1 MIEEWIS
8 ELQNK
13 TKELT
18 QTEQKHEKKIFY
30 GDILR
35 DFGDIIKRNNI
46 HIMGIPAGNDK
57 EGEPENFLE
66 EIVAEISLI

>member
-1 MIEEWIS
+1 M
-8 ELQNK
+8 
-13 TKELT
+13 
-18 QTEQKHEKKIFY
+18 KKNFY

-46 HIMGIPAGNDK
+46 HIMGIPARNDK

-66 EIVAEISLI
+66 EIGAEIFLGNLGKETKIHI

>member
-1 MIEEWIS
+1 M
-8 ELQNK
+8 
-13 TKELT
+13 
-18 QTEQKHEKKIFY
+18 KKKKLS

-35 DFGDIIKRNNI
+35 DLGDIIKWNNI

-57 EGEPENFLE
+57 DGESEIFLE